1 VADTTK
7 DRFEGKVA
15 VVTGG
20 SRGLGR
26 AISMGFAAEG
36 ARVVVASRK
45 QESCE
50 AVVADIVA
58 AGGEAIAVAAH
69 MGNTDDIDKLIECA
83 YESYGRVD
91 ILVNNAGINV
101 ALGPL
106 SDIST
111 GAFDKMI
118 DVNLKGPWY
127 LASRLAPKM
136 GADGGGCVINV
147 LSVAAMITPAF
158 SGLYAATKAG
168 LKALTEVMAQEWAEL
183 DIRVNALAPGSYHS
197 DLTDGAIE
205 AIPGYEE
212 GMVNA
217 ALIPRIAETEEIL
230 NPVFY
235 LATESYTTGITLV
248 ADGGLMAKR

>member
-1 VADTTK
+1 VADNTK
-7 DRFEGKVA
+7 GRFDGKVA

-50 AVVADIVA
+50 AVVADIAA

-69 MGNTDDIDKLIECA
+69 MGNTDDIDKLIERA
-83 YESYGRVD
+83 YASYGRVD

-235 LATESYTTGITLV
+235 LATEGYTTGITLV